1 MKPGRKIPKETVD
14 KVIRLAIRA
23 GYSPAETERL
33 VGELLTYTR
42 SKTQIVE
49 EIAERACSRLFDM
62 SLELE
67 AAKRVIAER
76 NTADEAAKA
85 KADTPPAADEVP
97 TTTATP
103 PTVRAQPRKGI
114 IARLLL
120 MFRRSS
126 KDDRKSERWM
136 RERERRNAQRRRI
149 FIRQN
154 HGNGRFGRAVAVTI
168 SVKQWE
174 SLIRAARTNKT
185 SLPNAVKYAVVQ
197 YIAATF
203 AAGD

>member
-1 MKPGRKIPKETVD
+1 MKTGRKIPKETVD

-85 KADTPPAADEVP
+85 EADTQTAADEVP

-114 IARLLL
+114 LARLLL

-126 KDDRKSERWM
+126 KDD
-136 RERERRNAQRRRI
+136 ERRNRPQHRRHFSNRNRYRVI
-149 FIRQN
+149 FRN
-154 HGNGRFGRAVAVTI
+154 RKDGPHAVNVTVHT
-168 SVKQWE
+168 STFDDLQ
-174 SLIRAARTNKT
+174 RAANVDGISMAAAAKRA
-185 SLPNAVKYAVVQ
+185 LLQ
-197 YIAATF
+197 YVAAKLH

>member
-1 MKPGRKIPKETVD
+1 MKTGRKIPKETVD

-33 VGELLTYTR
+33 VGELLTYTS

-67 AAKRVIAER
+67 AAKRVIAKR

-126 KDDRKSERWM
+126 KED
-136 RERERRNAQRRRI
+136 ERRNRHRHRS
-149 FIRQN
+149 
-154 HGNGRFGRAVAVTI
+154 HYTGGNRYRVNVRSEDERHAVSAVVHT
-168 SVKQWE
+168 STFAD
-174 SLIRAARTNKT
+174 LIRAATADGISVTAATKRA
-185 SLPNAVKYAVVQ
+185 LQQ
-197 YIAATF
+197 YIAAKLH

>member
-1 MKPGRKIPKETVD
+1 MKTGRKIPKETVD

-97 TTTATP
+97 TTTATL
-103 PTVRAQPRKGI
+103 PTVRARPRKGI
-114 IARLLL
+114 LARLLL

-126 KDDRKSERWM
+126 KED
-136 RERERRNAQRRRI
+136 ERRNRPRHRR
-149 FIRQN
+149 
-154 HGNGRFGRAVAVTI
+154 HGANGNRYRVIVRGDDGRNTIAVTI
-168 SVKQWE
+168 HAGMFHDLQ
-174 SLIRAARTNKT
+174 RAANADGT
-185 SLPNAVKYAVVQ
+185 SVTCAAKRALLQ
-197 YIAATF
+197 YVAAKLH